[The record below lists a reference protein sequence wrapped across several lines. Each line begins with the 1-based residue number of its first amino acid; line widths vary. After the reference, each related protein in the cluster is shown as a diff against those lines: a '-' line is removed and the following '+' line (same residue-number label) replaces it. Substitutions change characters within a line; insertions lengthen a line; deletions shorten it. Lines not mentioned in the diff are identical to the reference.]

1 MNGDIHPTTP
11 SQQPPCVGA
20 VWAWAR
26 PGFTLV
32 ELLSVIAIVGILLSM
47 LLPAAQSIRE
57 ASRKTQCVNRQ
68 KQLALAALAYESGR
82 RTLPVGSHN
91 SHWRTWLVQMMPY
104 IEEQAFYD
112 AYDHRLYLSDSKF
125 NSGRNATLT
134 ARPFSEL
141 ACPNDPP
148 VHTTFGPAASAH
160 SYVACTG
167 NGKYLATDVGWN
179 TTPPISAGRKG
190 SFGHGGGKNNTMGGG
205 GKSGGGPIQ
214 RPVPP
219 TVAPLGPAPT
229 PLLPTIAPAPVF
241 RERVA
246 ESTNAFLGG
255 AYQMSGGSTDLE
267 PAEDPALLRDA
278 IAVRLSD
285 ITDGTSK
292 TLAFAEVI
300 RGTTEDG
307 TQSSD
312 YRGLSWWGPGALFS
326 THGTPNS
333 HLPDV
338 MPRQGDCV
346 SDEQAPC
353 LCPHT
358 RHRPM
363 YMLARSRHPGGVVAA
378 TCDGAVAFYHDEVD
392 AIVWEHLGSTQGDPS
407 R

>member
-1 MNGDIHPTTP
+1 MKCDIHPSTP
-11 SQQPPCVGA
+11 SQQPPCVGPL
-20 VWAWAR
+20 WAGAR

-82 RTLPVGSHN
+82 KTLPVGSHN
-91 SHWRTWLVQMMPY
+91 SHWRTWLVQLMPY

-112 AYDHRLYLSDSKF
+112 AYDHRLYLSESKF

-134 ARPFSEL
+134 TRTFSEL
-141 ACPNDPP
+141 ACPSDPP
-148 VHTTFGPAASAH
+148 VPKTFGQDASPH

-167 NGKYLATDVGWN
+167 NGKYLATPVGWN
-179 TTPPISAGRKG
+179 TTPPISDTPRGTTGTPKPNSRREKRV
-190 SFGHGGGKNNTMGGG
+190 
-205 GKSGGGPIQ
+205 GGPVQ
-214 RPVPP
+214 TPAPP